1 MFASFTIEF
10 SSEQAMVT
18 VRASVLLY
26 DDNGKQW
33 VPSGSSKQ
41 QEVSR
46 VQLFQHVQQ
55 NTFRVV
61 GRKLQDQEVVVNCA
75 IGRGFR
81 YNVTSETFH
90 QWKDQQIVY
99 GLNFISLDD
108 AVTFGTAI
116 AKAIEVVN
124 TTSCGL
130 PVQNVR
136 PSVVSRPCPAPNR
149 PLVNGNDYYEDR
161 NSAYGQ
167 NRRIAPETSV
177 GGNVYATAGY
187 ATVSAQN
194 LHSPQKQTAIA
205 IPPAPAEPPLSSAYP
220 TAKRQTTVVR
230 KPPIVSNVPPPPPM
244 PAAGAWKATSST
256 VAKQTNLAEAL
267 ATAKLRKVSSAVC
280 TSETKSSRSA
290 SVGSIESTVTVSRSG
305 NGVPGF
311 GHSDVISE
319 ITATLARRK
328 MLQEGGG
335 GQLPA
340 GSATESSET
349 DGSRADD
356 VRKISD
362 CRISRAGDAVSTHRK
377 MPSGSSLSS
386 QEEGAAQGWQK
397 GLSNGLSASGSI
409 SVDFVDQLKT
419 EVVQCIKEEI
429 NRAKLEL
436 IDCLR
441 KELSLQIKA
450 NGHIR

>member
-1 MFASFTIEF
+1 
-10 SSEQAMVT
+10 MVT

-136 PSVVSRPCPAPNR
+136 PSVVTRPCPAPNR

-167 NRRIAPETSV
+167 NRRIPPETSV

-194 LHSPQKQTAIA
+194 LHSPQKQTVVA
-205 IPPAPAEPPLSSAYP
+205 IPPAPADPPLSSAYP
-220 TAKRQTTVVR
+220 TVKRQMTVVR
-230 KPPIVSNVPPPPPM
+230 KPPIVSNAPPPPPM

-280 TSETKSSRSA
+280 TSETKNSRSA

-305 NGVPGF
+305 SGVPGF

-335 GQLPA
+335 A
-340 GSATESSET
+340 GCATESSET
-349 DGSRADD
+349 DGSKADD
-356 VRKISD
+356 IRKISD

-397 GLSNGLSASGSI
+397 GLSNGLSASGSL

-450 NGHIR
+450 NGQIR

>member
-1 MFASFTIEF
+1 MC
-10 SSEQAMVT
+10 EQAMVT

-130 PVQNVR
+130 PPQNTR
-136 PSVVSRPCPAPNR
+136 PAVVNRPCPAPSR
-149 PLVNGNDYYEDR
+149 PLVNGNESYEDR
-161 NSAYGQ
+161 STTVYGQ
-167 NRRIAPETSV
+167 SRRVAPDTSI
-177 GGNVYATAGY
+177 GTNVYAAAGY
-187 ATVSAQN
+187 ATVCAQS
-194 LHSPQKQTAIA
+194 LHSPQKQTAVA
-205 IPPAPAEPPLSSAYP
+205 VPPAPAEPPLSSAYP
-220 TAKRQTTVVR
+220 TVKRQATAVR
-230 KPPIVSNVPPPPPM
+230 KPPIVSNAPPPPPM
-244 PAAGAWKATSST
+244 PAAGAWRPTGST
-256 VAKQTNLAEAL
+256 AAKQTNLAEAL
-267 ATAKLRKVSSAVC
+267 ATAKLRKVSAPASAN
-280 TSETKSSRSA
+280 EAKSSRSA
-290 SVGSIESTVTVSRSG
+290 SVGSIESTVASSRSG
-305 NGVPGF
+305 NGIPSF

-328 MLQEGGG
+328 LLQEG

-340 GSATESSET
+340 GSANELSET
-349 DGSRADD
+349 DGSKAEEI
-356 VRKISD
+356 RKISD
-362 CRISRAGDAVSTHRK
+362 CRNSRAADSVSAHRK

-386 QEEGAAQGWQK
+386 QEEGAAAQGWQK
-397 GLSNGLSASGSI
+397 GLFNGLCASNSTSGDLI
-409 SVDFVDQLKT
+409 DQLKV

-441 KELSLQIKA
+441 KGAEPA
-450 NGHIR
+450 N